1 MRWKHPLRRL
11 VATLLCLG
19 PLLASEP
26 LRAEPPPWRPLIE
39 RDALEALR
47 TQVGEPPDPVWL
59 QGADGASPLI
69 LAVQAGAART
79 TQWLLQQGAAVDAR
93 TARGS
98 SALALASAR
107 GDVAMVR
114 TLALA
119 GAQLGLKSP
128 NGYQPLDWAL
138 ERGQLATVQALL
150 EIWEQRAGAEAGSL
164 PLLRAVA
171 AQDLGRLDALL
182 RAGHDPNQ
190 PNPSGFAPLALAAR
204 IGPLPLLQSLL
215 RHGADPRVGGQ
226 PGHDV
231 AGALNQAARGLQVEL
246 ARALI
251 EAGAEVR
258 RGNAKGFTPLHLA
271 AFVDHE
277 QGALTSLL
285 LAQGAAPRQPA
296 EDGYDALDVALEQ
309 RNRLF
314 MRLALRRMVTEAG
327 AAGATPTLRLSL
339 AVLEGDVSELRRLL
353 AAGAQPDGPN
363 PAGHGPLALA
373 AAWGELE
380 LAQALLAAGARVDA
394 AGDNR
399 YRSTPLMEATRDGRT
414 AMAGLLL
421 AHGAP
426 INQLDRNQDHAL
438 NWATF
443 FGHTELVALLLA
455 HGADPAQA
463 GRDSGDNALAI
474 AQRRQFPAVQA
485 VLQAALKAP

>member
-1 MRWKHPLRRL
+1 MHWTPPPRL
-11 VATLLCLG
+11 LILSLGLLLT
-19 PLLASEP
+19 AAP

-47 TQVGEPPDPVWL
+47 AQVGEPPDPAWL
-59 QGADGASPLI
+59 QGTPGASPLI
-69 LAVQAGAART
+69 LAVQAGATRSA
-79 TQWLLQQGAAVDAR
+79 QWLLRQGAPVDAR

-138 ERGQLATVQALL
+138 EYGHLGAVQALL
-150 EIWEQRAGAEAGSL
+150 ELWEQRAGADAGSL

-171 AQDLGRLDALL
+171 AQDLGRLNALL
-182 RAGHDPNQ
+182 RAGHDPTQ

-215 RHGADPRVGGQ
+215 AHGADPRVGGH

-246 ARALI
+246 ARVLI
-251 EAGAEVR
+251 DAGAEVN

-271 AFVDHE
+271 AFTDRE
-277 QGALTSLL
+277 QGALTTLL
-285 LAQGAAPRQPA
+285 LARGAAPRQRA
-296 EDGYDALDVALEQ
+296 ADGYDALDVAVEQ

-314 MRLALRRMVTEAG
+314 MRLALRRL
-327 AAGATPTLRLSL
+327 AAGPDATPTLKLSL
-339 AVLEGDVSELRRLL
+339 AVLDGDAAELQRLL
-353 AAGAQPDGPN
+353 AAGAPPDGPN

-394 AGDNR
+394 TGENR

-421 AHGAP
+421 AQGAP
-426 INQLDRNQDHAL
+426 VNQLDRNQDHAL
-438 NWATF
+438 NWAAF
-443 FGHTELVALLLA
+443 FGHAELVALLLA

-474 AQRRQFPAVQA
+474 AQRRQFPTVQA
-485 VLQAALKAP
+485 VLQAAVKAP